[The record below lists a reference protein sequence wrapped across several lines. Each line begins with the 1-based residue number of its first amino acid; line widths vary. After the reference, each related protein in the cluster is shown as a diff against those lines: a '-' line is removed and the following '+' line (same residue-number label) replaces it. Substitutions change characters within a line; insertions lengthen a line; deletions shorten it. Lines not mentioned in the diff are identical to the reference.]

1 MMRIMIIHSSRKA
14 DFPILDLIK
23 TAKDMGIEVKP
34 VVLRGIN
41 ILIDNDLK
49 VTYRGENLLKYSGG
63 IVRSFGFN
71 INLYQHFRR
80 IAVLKTLEDL
90 GVVLMNPI
98 DPLLISRN
106 KLMTLI
112 MLKRAG
118 IAVPRTFASEFLKE
132 EYQAVVNFGISV
144 IKPLVGSRGYGITL
158 IKDPDVGFNVLKTL
172 ALYGQ
177 YPLVQEY
184 IKNRGYDIRAFVVNG
199 RVIAAMKRIAVSSWK
214 TNIAQGARGE
224 PISLSEEVER
234 IAVKATETIG
244 LWYAGV
250 DIIESDGKFYVLE
263 VNGSPDW
270 KELKSVTKTDPAREI
285 LNCLIDKV
293 KR

>member
-1 MMRIMIIHSSRKA
+1 MRIMVIHSSRKA
-14 DFPILDLIK
+14 DYPVLDLIK

-34 VVLRGIN
+34 IVLRRIN
-41 ILIDNDLK
+41 VLIDDDLK
-49 VTYRGENLLKYSGG
+49 ITYRGENLLEYSGG
-63 IVRSFGFN
+63 VVRSFGFN

-80 IAVLKTLEDL
+80 VAVLKALENL

-112 MLKRAG
+112 MLKKVG
-118 IAVPRTFASEFLKE
+118 IAVPRTFTSEFLKE
-132 EYQAVVNFGISV
+132 EYQAVVNFGVSV
-144 IKPLVGSRGYGITL
+144 IKPLTGSRGYGITL

-184 IKNRGYDIRAFVVNG
+184 IENRGYDIRAFVVNG
-199 RVIAAMKRIAVSSWK
+199 YVIAAMRRVAVSSWK
-214 TNIAQGARGE
+214 TNIAQGAKGE
-224 PISLSEEVER
+224 PIPLSEDIER
-234 IAVKATETIG
+234 IAVKATEAIG

-250 DIIESDGKFYVLE
+250 DIIESNGKFYVLE

-270 KELKSVTKTDPAREI
+270 KELKAVTKVDPAREI